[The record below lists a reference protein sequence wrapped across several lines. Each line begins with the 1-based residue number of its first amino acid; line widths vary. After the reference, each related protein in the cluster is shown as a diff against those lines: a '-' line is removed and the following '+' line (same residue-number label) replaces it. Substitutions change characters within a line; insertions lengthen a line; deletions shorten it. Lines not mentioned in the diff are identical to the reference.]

1 MNRYKRP
8 LALGLASVMMLSLV
22 ACGKDKK
29 VEYDPLPEEDAT
41 IYNVCIT
48 KDEDN
53 DYYDNITKGISD
65 AMEDLF
71 GQGHVNVS
79 DSINGE
85 TQLIFA
91 VGPKSV
97 TNAANT
103 TQETPIVGAGVM
115 DYQHLLHITAG
126 VGDKWNHKTGTNL
139 TGVASDPDM
148 AAQLSLIIESTPEL
162 KSVGLLYTPDDS
174 DALFQLETL
183 EKYMNQAGIPWK
195 EYALPVEAPLKS
207 EDTSD
212 TSDLDASGSVD
223 NKPESGESDAT
234 AVKKPAPMV
243 IGKSKY
249 VAPSI
254 TEGSNN
260 NVEIFGEG
268 NLIDGIIAPS
278 SAHAPKTSQ
287 FWTEDLSAANTEPLS
302 EDASLDE
309 IITYASSECS
319 ALFIP
324 TGSYLGNR
332 LDDIVSIAT
341 DAGVSTISGD
351 GSLGEKTLTSSYMDP
366 YALGYSAGKKA
377 YRILVNGDEP
387 GELKITS
394 PDVDVIKLYNKDIA
408 EKLGITFPKSFQE
421 ISEFKETY
429 VIGSS
434 TNRITE
440 EEE

>member
-1 MNRYKRP
+1 M
-8 LALGLASVMMLSLV
+8 
-22 ACGKDKK
+22 
-29 VEYDPLPEEDAT
+29 
-41 IYNVCIT
+41 
-48 KDEDN
+48 
-53 DYYDNITKGISD
+53 
-65 AMEDLF
+65 
-71 GQGHVNVS
+71 
-79 DSINGE
+79 
-85 TQLIFA
+85 
-91 VGPKSV
+91 
-97 TNAANT
+97 
-103 TQETPIVGAGVM
+103 
-115 DYQHLLHITAG
+115 
-126 VGDKWNHKTGTNL
+126 
-139 TGVASDPDM
+139 
-148 AAQLSLIIESTPEL
+148 
-162 KSVGLLYTPDDS
+162 
-174 DALFQLETL
+174 
-183 EKYMNQAGIPWK
+183 
-195 EYALPVEAPLKS
+195 
-207 EDTSD
+207 
-212 TSDLDASGSVD
+212 
-223 NKPESGESDAT
+223 
-234 AVKKPAPMV
+234 
-243 IGKSKY
+243 
-249 VAPSI
+249 
-254 TEGSNN
+254 
-260 NVEIFGEG
+260 
-268 NLIDGIIAPS
+268 
-278 SAHAPKTSQ
+278 
-287 FWTEDLSAANTEPLS
+287 SAANTEPLS